1 MNWNFEVFFCVVI
14 TNTALCLL
22 QFMFQTVDKRRRKIA
37 PRHSLIPGT
46 KQKFLYWEDFYTQT
60 YGHFL
65 GLVWVMNGF
74 AHLLING
81 KIDGPLW
88 IIFVFVFFISSMVVT
103 AVCLASDHKPD
114 WGFPKIGMISLGG
127 ASHIPYFSLNAAMT
141 IICLFHAVT
150 GTLSGALLLTTA
162 IGGAILIITAIAD
175 LHAGHFD
182 PLNKEEKSEKL

>member
-1 MNWNFEVFFCVVI
+1 MDWNWQVFFCVAIV
-14 TNTALCLL
+14 NTTLCLM
-22 QFMFQTVDKRRRKIA
+22 QFLFQTVDKRRRKIS

-60 YGHFL
+60 YGDFL

-74 AHLLING
+74 AHLLINE

-88 IIFVFVFFISSMVVT
+88 IIFIFVLFICSMVVT

-127 ASHIPYFSLNAAMT
+127 ASHIPYFSLNAAMI
-141 IICLFHAVT
+141 IICLFHAVI
-150 GTLSGALLLTTA
+150 GTLSGMLLITTA
-162 IGGAILIITAIAD
+162 TGVAILMMTAIAD
-175 LHAGHFD
+175 VQAGHFD
-182 PLNKEEKSEKL
+182 PLNKEEKAEKL